1 MSRVKLL
8 LDVISDLR
16 SLADSVEAVANAMVD
31 PDVPV
36 TEPKK
41 ETAPK
46 QKPKAETETVEFE
59 KLFEVLK
66 KLSEDGF
73 RTEVKALL
81 TKHGVPKLSE
91 LPKEQYAAVLAEAE
105 EIRNGNLKTRC
116 AFRFRIAQ
124 VAELHSVRKART
136 RI

>member
-16 SLADSVEAVANAMVD
+16 SLADSVEAVANAMAD

-36 TEPKK
+36 AEPKK

-46 QKPKAETETVEFE
+46 LKPNSEAKTETVEFE

-73 RTEVKALL
+73 RAEVKALL
-81 TKHGVPKLSE
+81 TKYGVPKLSA
-91 LPKEQYAAVLAEAE
+91 LPKEQYAAILAEAE
-105 EIRNGNLKTRC
+105 EIRNGN
-116 AFRFRIAQ
+116 
-124 VAELHSVRKART
+124 
-136 RI
+136 

>member
-16 SLADSVEAVANAMVD
+16 SLADSVEAVANAMAD
-31 PDVPV
+31 PPM

-46 QKPKAETETVEFE
+46 QKTKADAKTETVGFE

-73 RTEVKALL
+73 RAEVKALL
-81 TKHGVPKLSE
+81 TKYGVPKLSE
-91 LPKEQYAAVLAEAE
+91 LPKDQYAAVLAEAE
-105 EIRNGNLKTRC
+105 EIRDGK
-116 AFRFRIAQ
+116 
-124 VAELHSVRKART
+124 
-136 RI
+136 

>member
-105 EIRNGNLKTRC
+105 EIRNGN
-116 AFRFRIAQ
+116 
-124 VAELHSVRKART
+124 
-136 RI
+136 

>member
-16 SLADSVEAVANAMVD
+16 SLADSVEAVANAMAD
-31 PDVPV
+31 PDAPV

-46 QKPKAETETVEFE
+46 PKAEAKTETVEFE

-73 RTEVKALL
+73 RADVKALL
-81 TKHGVPKLSE
+81 TKYGVPKLSE
-91 LPKEQYAAVLAEAE
+91 LPKEQYTAVLAEAE
-105 EIRNGNLKTRC
+105 EIRNGN
-116 AFRFRIAQ
+116 
-124 VAELHSVRKART
+124 
-136 RI
+136 

>member
-16 SLADSVEAVANAMVD
+16 SLADSVEAVANAMAD

-41 ETAPK
+41 ETAPQ
-46 QKPKAETETVEFE
+46 QKPKEETETVEFE

-73 RTEVKALL
+73 RAEVKALL
-81 TKHGVPKLSE
+81 TKYGVPKLSE
-91 LPKEQYAAVLAEAE
+91 LPKGQYAAVLAEAE
-105 EIRNGNLKTRC
+105 EIRNGN
-116 AFRFRIAQ
+116 
-124 VAELHSVRKART
+124 
-136 RI
+136 